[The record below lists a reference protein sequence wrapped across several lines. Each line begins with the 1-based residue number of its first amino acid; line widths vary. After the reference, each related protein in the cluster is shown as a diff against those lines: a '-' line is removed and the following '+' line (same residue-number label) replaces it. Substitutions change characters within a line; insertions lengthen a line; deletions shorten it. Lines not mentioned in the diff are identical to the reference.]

1 MKRLIA
7 VTALAASTAAL
18 VPAAAQAK
26 TVKLKSVP
34 FGPYQNEVAFKGTAT
49 LNGKTLTVKIPRR
62 GPNDETLGF
71 GLFKAKS
78 GKGSPC
84 KKRKAQGRRA
94 GGWGRGRLPLDS
106 SGKGRGTLKGKK
118 APGRGTYY
126 VNVTPSP
133 RSSGILLCGVVK

>member
-7 VTALAASTAAL
+7 VTALAAATVAL

-26 TVKLKSVP
+26 TVRLKSVP
-34 FGPYQNEVAFKGTAT
+34 FGPYQNEVAFSGTAT
-49 LNGKTLTVKIPRR
+49 LSGKTLTVRVPRR
-62 GPNDETLGF
+62 GPQDETLGF

-84 KKRKAQGRRA
+84 KKSKAQGSRA
-94 GGWGRGRLPLDS
+94 GGWGRGKLPIDS
-106 SGKGRGTLKGKK
+106 KGKGKGTLKGKK
-118 APGRGTYY
+118 ALGRGTYY

-133 RSSGILLCGVVK
+133 KSRGILLCGVVK